1 MSYFAHAILGLQQH
15 LTMSKGGGL
24 KVTELLPIQLT
35 MKEQQR
41 EEQGV
46 IYTVRQENHKKHCK
60 IVTYGFL

>member
-1 MSYFAHAILGLQQH
+1 
-15 LTMSKGGGL
+15 MSKGGGL